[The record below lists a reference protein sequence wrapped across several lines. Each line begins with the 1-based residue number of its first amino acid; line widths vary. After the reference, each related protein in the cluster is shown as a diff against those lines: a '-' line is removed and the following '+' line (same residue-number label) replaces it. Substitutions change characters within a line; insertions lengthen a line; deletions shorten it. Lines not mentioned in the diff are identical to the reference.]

1 MSGRADG
8 KQNRFSR
15 ICAGIV
21 LALTLAFMAF
31 LLPMSLIRTTGMSTG
46 GVGGEIV
53 SFNYD
58 NASEFTQCK
67 MISNELFENY
77 CPERLK

>member
-1 MSGRADG
+1 MNKNNIYQCCKMDTI
-8 KQNRFSR
+8 KKIHDRFKDKH
-15 ICAGIV
+15 
-21 LALTLAFMAF
+21 TDN
-31 LLPMSLIRTTGMSTG
+31 
-46 GVGGEIV
+46 V